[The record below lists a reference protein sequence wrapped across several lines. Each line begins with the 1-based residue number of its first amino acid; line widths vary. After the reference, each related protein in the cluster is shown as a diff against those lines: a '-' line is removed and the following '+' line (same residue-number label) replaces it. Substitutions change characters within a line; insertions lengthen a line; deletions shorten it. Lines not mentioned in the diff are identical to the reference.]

1 MIDHRDEEELLAL
14 VEDRNSDETLTF
26 IMSSWSV
33 AVYFNNLYL
42 RSSVV
47 SMQMKWLMSRTILIL
62 LIV

>member
-1 MIDHRDEEELLAL
+1 MIDHQDEEELLAL
-14 VEDRNSDETLTF
+14 VEDQNSDETLTF

-42 RSSVV
+42 LSSVV
-47 SMQMKWLMSRTILIL
+47 SMQMKWLISRTILRV

>member
-14 VEDRNSDETLTF
+14 VDDQNSDETLTF

-47 SMQMKWLMSRTILIL
+47 SMQMKWLMSRTILRVQ
-62 LIV
+62 IV